1 MTTSVVIGA
10 ALGLVLAASTGAAQ
24 TPAATATPDGAALY
38 RQHCKTC
45 HGSTGTPPQR
55 MLAKYKDLPTLDS
68 AFIAARSDDSLVV
81 VIRDG
86 IGRDMKPF
94 KEKLTAQEIAAVAQ
108 FLRTLGAS
116 KAP

>member
-1 MTTSVVIGA
+1 MKTAMAVGV
-10 ALGLVLAASTGAAQ
+10 ALGLALAASTASAQ
-24 TPAATATPDGAALY
+24 ASDSAPDGAALY

-68 AFIAARSDDSLVV
+68 AFIAARSNDSLVV
-81 VIRDG
+81 VMRNG

-94 KEKLTAQEIAAVAQ
+94 KEKLTAQEIAAVAE